1 MKEFVV
7 NILPFVVLGI
17 SLAIICINMY
27 NHKTKDNTY
36 VIEGMGM
43 GIAFGVYF
51 SYLFPDFL
59 DLSTLIPMGLL
70 VGEAC
75 GICIKKNKI

>member
-7 NILPFVVLGI
+7 NALPFVVLGI
-17 SLAIICINMY
+17 SLAIICINMH

-36 VIEGMGM
+36 VIEGMGI
-43 GIAFGVYF
+43 GIAFGVCF
-51 SYLFPDFL
+51 SYLFPNFL
-59 DLSTLIPMGLL
+59 DLVTLIPMGML